1 MHALSQVFSTL
12 YFHLEGKNK
21 SKSLELENY
30 KSLDVLFKE
39 TKWSMARKSIVVKWR
54 KQ

>member
-12 YFHLEGKNK
+12 YFHLEEKNK

-30 KSLDVLFKE
+30 KPLDE
-39 TKWSMARKSIVVKWR
+39 
-54 KQ
+54 